1 MGRGARQ
8 RFAFSNGSA
17 SYAARSW
24 ARARA
29 VHEAMAFIV
38 AEERPLT
45 TKPAGIRVTRTIR
58 RDGIRR
64 SPTLV
69 RGWRR

>member
-1 MGRGARQ
+1 MAGAGR
-8 RFAFSNGSA
+8 RFVFSSGSA
-17 SYAARSW
+17 PYAARSW

-29 VHEAMAFIV
+29 MHEAMAIIV
-38 AEERPLT
+38 VEDRPLT
-45 TKPAGIRVTRTIR
+45 TKPAGIRATRTIR
-58 RDGIRR
+58 RDGTRR

>member
-1 MGRGARQ
+1 MAGAGR
-8 RFAFSNGSA
+8 RFVFSNGSA
-17 SYAARSW
+17 PYAARSW

-29 VHEAMAFIV
+29 IREAMAFV
-38 AEERPLT
+38 VTEDRPLT
-45 TKPAGIRVTRTIR
+45 TKPAGIRATRTIR

>member
-1 MGRGARQ
+1 MAGAGR
-8 RFAFSNGSA
+8 RFVFGNGSA
-17 SYAARSW
+17 PYAARSW

-29 VHEAMAFIV
+29 IREAMAFVV
-38 AEERPLT
+38 AEDRPHS
-45 TKPAGIRVTRTIR
+45 TKPVGIRATRTIR
-58 RDGIRR
+58 RAGVRR

>member
-1 MGRGARQ
+1 MAVGGR
-8 RFAFSNGSA
+8 RFVFSNGSA
-17 SYAARSW
+17 PYAARSW

-29 VHEAMAFIV
+29 IREAMALIV
-38 AEERPLT
+38 VEEHPVT
-45 TKPAGIRVTRTIR
+45 TRPAGIRAVRTIR